1 MKRNLS
7 IITLLIALIVALFSC
22 SKDEQ
27 EPLEAGSAKVSGKL
41 TANLDAGSI
50 TNQPVPAGTGVTFII
65 DGADLDM
72 KPDPN
77 YTYDMVIRRAS
88 VGANGKYSI
97 TLPARQKPITV
108 EVIFDDFE
116 YDAVVLTTDD
126 NGFQITT
133 TARKVFSSPNAFIT
147 IVEGQVEILDRVF
160 DMQFNDFTNSAIVK
174 GKIDAV
180 FVDNVGEVTN
190 TDMVNQGTGYTV
202 GSNINVSGG
211 SGTGLTI
218 NITSV
223 GGAGEV
229 LFYTIN
235 NPGNNY
241 QIDDMLTISSGDAN
255 ATFRVT
261 NVDPEAEGV
270 PEGVVLSFTTDNGN
284 GNEYKTTTN
293 TDGYYQIHL
302 PVVPVAGTDIIMI
315 SFADFENSSVY
326 LDGTSYVT
334 GDKIY
339 SRGNTSITIAKDNI
353 LEHNFTYIR
362 TN

>member
-1 MKRNLS
+1 MKRDVL
-7 IITLLIALIVALFSC
+7 IIMLLIAFFAAFTSC
-22 SKDEQ
+22 SKEEQ
-27 EPLEAGSAKVSGKL
+27 EPLEAGTATVSGKL
-41 TANLDAGSI
+41 MANLDASSI
-50 TNQPVPAGTGVTFII
+50 TNQPVPSGTGVTFII

-77 YTYDMVIRRAS
+77 YTYDKVTRRAT

-97 TLPARQKPITV
+97 ALPARQKPITV
-108 EVIFDDFE
+108 QVVFDDFE
-116 YDAVVLTTDD
+116 FDAVVITTDD

-133 TARKVFSSPNAFIT
+133 TARKVFSSPNAIIT
-147 IVEGQVEILDRVF
+147 IVEGQVEILDRIYG
-160 DMQFNDFTNSAIVK
+160 MQFNDFTNSAIVK

-180 FVDNVGEVTN
+180 FVDNVGEVVN

-202 GSNINVSGG
+202 GSNINVNGG

-218 NITSV
+218 DILNV
-223 GGAGEV
+223 GAGGEV
-229 LFYTIN
+229 TFFTIN
-235 NPGNNY
+235 NPGNGY
-241 QIDDMLTISSGDAN
+241 QIDDMLTISSGNTN
-255 ATFRVT
+255 ATLKVIQIT
-261 NVDPEAEGV
+261 PEKEGV

-293 TDGYYQIHL
+293 PNGYYQIHL
-302 PVVPVAGTDIIMI
+302 PVFPASGTDVIRV

-339 SRGNTSITIAKDNI
+339 SRNNISISIAKDNI
-353 LEHNFTYIR
+353 LEHDFTYAR